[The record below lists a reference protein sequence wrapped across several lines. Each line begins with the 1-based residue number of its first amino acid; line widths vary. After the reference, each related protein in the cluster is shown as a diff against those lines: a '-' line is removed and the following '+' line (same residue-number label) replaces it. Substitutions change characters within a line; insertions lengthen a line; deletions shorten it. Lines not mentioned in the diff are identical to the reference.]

1 MLYFNNE
8 SHVQTIAILSKL
20 VLALKL
26 LGLIMLTVTP
36 LPAFDDNY
44 IWAIQVPN
52 IDGAYVVDPG
62 DADVVIKFLSDKQI
76 PLLGVLITHHHHDH
90 TGGIAK
96 LLSYYGSNT
105 PVYGPSLEN
114 IEGVNNPLQ
123 ACASITLQG
132 IDLKAEVIEVPGH
145 TLGHIAYVIEDA
157 LFCGDTLF
165 SAGCGRLFEGTPQQ
179 MLTSLTRLAQV
190 GDDKKVYCTHE
201 YTLANLHFANR
212 VDPNNV
218 QLQQYTHHSEQLR
231 ASNTPTLP
239 SSIAQERAI
248 NPFLRSHSTE
258 IQQSLAEQFQQ
269 PINDA
274 VKCFALL
281 RQWKDNF

>member
-1 MLYFNNE
+1 
-8 SHVQTIAILSKL
+8 
-20 VLALKL
+20 
-26 LGLIMLTVTP
+26 MLTVTP

-44 IWAIQVPN
+44 IWAIQTSN
-52 IDGAYVVDPG
+52 ISGAYVVDPG
-62 DADVVIKFLSDKQI
+62 DDDVVIQFLSDKQI

-114 IEGVNNPLQ
+114 IEGVNNPLE
-123 ACASITLQG
+123 ACTSLTLQG

-179 MLTSLTRLAQV
+179 MLTSLTRLTQV

-201 YTLANLHFANR
+201 YTLANLRFANR
-212 VDPNNV
+212 VDPSNL
-218 QLQQYTHHSEQLR
+218 QLQQYTHHSQQLR

-239 SSIAQERAI
+239 STIAQEKAI
-248 NPFLRSHSTE
+248 NPFLRCHSTE
-258 IQQSLAEQFQQ
+258 IQQSLVEQFQQ
-269 PINDA
+269 PIKSDVN
-274 VKCFALL
+274 CFALL